1 MKTAMYWFSPL
12 FLQCL
17 SLHRR
22 SSTSPL
28 EWLLLSSSM
37 TWLLSFTTAF
47 KSSSDLSS
55 LQNLTNPPYLLN
67 EFHTPLH
74 TSFSDSFFF
83 LFYLLFLL
91 NSGVSPVFSL
101 FSLGDLTTSN
111 GFIINSQINTS
122 DFNFSSKF
130 HTSFLIPTGSMK
142 SLTTISHLTSSS
154 SSPNPRCD

>member
-1 MKTAMYWFSPL
+1 MKTAVYWFSPL

-17 SLHRR
+17 SFHRR
-22 SSTSPL
+22 PSTSPL
-28 EWLLLSSSM
+28 EWFLLSSSM

-55 LQNLTNPPYLLN
+55 LQNLTNTPYLLN

-74 TSFSDSFFF
+74 IWLSNSFFF

-111 GFIINSQINTS
+111 GIISQLTLILR
-122 DFNFSSKF
+122 
-130 HTSFLIPTGSMK
+130 LIPWTSI
-142 SLTTISHLTSSS
+142 SLLSSTHPS
-154 SSPNPRCD
+154 WYLLGVWKA